1 MRVEKLVI
9 IDGAMAR
16 EMPRRFVRVAKP
28 ALHAGVGN
36 ALRQAYDLNGAA
48 RDLSRF
54 EDLLARLD

>member
-1 MRVEKLVI
+1 MVFIEE
-9 IDGAMAR
+9 AMTR

-54 EDLLARLD
+54 EDLLDRLD